1 MRATEVKIIRNSLN
15 HMRIEM
21 IFRDEGIKRIMYV
34 NKINIIDSMEL
45 EGDYFE
51 EKIEQFI

>member
-21 IFRDEGIKRIMYV
+21 IFRNEGIKRIMNV
-34 NKINIIDSMEL
+34 DKVDIIDSMEL

-51 EKIEQFI
+51 EENEC